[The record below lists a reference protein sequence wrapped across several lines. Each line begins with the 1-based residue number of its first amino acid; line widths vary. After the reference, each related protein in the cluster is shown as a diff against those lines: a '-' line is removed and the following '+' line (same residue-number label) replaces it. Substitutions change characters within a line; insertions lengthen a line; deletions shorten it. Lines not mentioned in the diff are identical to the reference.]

1 MEQVR
6 QILDASWVWRMLMAL
21 CRWTGAQWRSSGV
34 VQWFLH
40 PPGWWARASE
50 RSLFFR
56 LWSLVRGGLCRLYR
70 WLRLDRLLEG
80 SLFLRCGL
88 WCTISAALA
97 PLLPTM
103 AALGLVLVSFASLGL
118 AMAAQRERR
127 LYYASMNKYFLLFAG
142 VYLAAVFLSVS
153 PKGSFLPGILF
164 LCFSLFALAVENALT
179 SRRGAVVF
187 TGGLV
192 VSAAAV
198 SMVGIAQ
205 YLLGASGASSW
216 VDSDMFSEITVRVY
230 STLQN
235 PNMLAEYLV
244 LLLPLGAAL
253 LLSARSMWA
262 RLWWLGCSGLIA
274 LCLLLT
280 FSRGAYL
287 AALIAMGLF
296 AVMMRP
302 QLLLLLPVG
311 LAGLYLVLPD
321 TIIARFTSIGDLG
334 DSSTSYRVAIW
345 MGSLSMLKDHWIIGV
360 GPGTAAFNKVYPAYG
375 YAAANAQHTHNLL
388 LQLVSDGGILALLLF
403 LLIIFSFVRQAC
415 AAFSRC
421 GDWRTRLFPA
431 AVVSGVMGFLAQGM
445 TEYSFYNYRVAL
457 VFWSVLGL
465 GVVWAR
471 LAGEEGEQG

>member
-1 MEQVR
+1 MQR
-6 QILDASWVWRMLMAL
+6 ILNASWVWRMLLAL
-21 CRWTGAQWRSSGV
+21 CQWTGDQWRASNV
-34 VQWFLH
+34 VRWFLH
-40 PPGWWARASE
+40 PRNWGAAASE
-50 RSLFFR
+50 HSVFFK
-56 LWSLVRGGLCRLYR
+56 LWSLVRRGLCGLYGR
-70 WLRLDRLLEG
+70 LRLDVLFRG
-80 SLFLRCGL
+80 SVFLRCGL

-103 AALGLVLVSFASLGL
+103 AALGLVLVSFASLAL
-118 AMAAQRERR
+118 TLAAQRERSLR
-127 LYYASMNKYFLLFAG
+127 YAPMNQYLLLFAG
-142 VYLAAVFLSVS
+142 VYLTAIFLSVTPRQS
-153 PKGSFLPGILF
+153 LLPGVLF
-164 LCFSLFALAVENALT
+164 LCFALFALVVENALDT
-179 SRRGAVVF
+179 RRGAMVF
-187 TGGLV
+187 SGALV

-198 SMVGIAQ
+198 SMVGVAQ

-230 STLQN
+230 GTLQN

-244 LLLPLGAAL
+244 LLLPLSAAL
-253 LLSARSMWA
+253 LLSARSLWA
-262 RLWWLGCSGLIA
+262 RVWWLGCSGLIV

-321 TIIARFTSIGDLG
+321 TVIARFTSIGNLG

-345 MGSLSMLKDHWIIGV
+345 MGSLSMLRDHWLLGV

-388 LQLVSDGGILALLLF
+388 LQLVSDGGIWALVLF
-403 LLIIFSFVRQAC
+403 LLLILAFLRQLC
-415 AAFSRC
+415 TAFSRC

-431 AVVSGVMGFLAQGM
+431 AAVTGVLGFLAQGM

-465 GVVWAR
+465 GSAWAR
-471 LAGEEGEQG
+471 LAGEEGSR